1 MSAVLPSPAT
11 TVPPAVKSM
20 SPNQRAWARFRR
32 NRIGYVSLW
41 CFLVVLV
48 LATFAEL
55 VSNDRPLVAR
65 YDGQLYF
72 PLFKNHPET
81 TFGGDFGTPTDW
93 SDPLVAEQ
101 FAKPGNWAFFTLNR
115 YGPRTSN
122 PFELEPSPAPPS
134 RLHWLGTDSLGQD
147 MVARLLYGFR
157 VSIWFAFALTLV
169 GTAVGI
175 AAGALQG
182 YFGGRVDLVLQR
194 FIEIW
199 GAVPEL
205 YLLIIFASIFEPS
218 LLLLLV
224 LLSLWGWMGLSDYVR
239 AEFLRNRSLEFV
251 KAARALGLSNGQ
263 IIWRHVLPNSM
274 TPVITFLPFP
284 HERRHRRTDLAGLPG
299 PGRAGHR
306 AVAGRPA
313 APGQEQPRRL
323 VDHLPHLRRAGADD
337 AGADLHRRRAARRL
351 RHPEIMTPPRSA
363 FGAPPQGGAASGP
376 AKPDPRRPLD
386 GPLLQIDRLSV
397 RFGTSTV
404 VNDVSFTIAA
414 GEKFGLVGESGSG
427 KSITALSVLRLVDAA
442 STSGVDPLRR

>member
-1 MSAVLPSPAT
+1 MTAVLPSSPGIEPVVAT
-11 TVPPAVKSM
+11 PKPM

-32 NRIGYVSLW
+32 NRIGTVSLW
-41 CFLVVLV
+41 CFIAVLV

-55 VSNDRPLVAR
+55 FSNDRPLVAE
-65 YDGQLYF
+65 YDGQIYF
-72 PLFKNHPET
+72 PLFNNRAET

-93 SDPLVAEQ
+93 ADPFIAEQ

-115 YGPRTSN
+115 YGARTSN
-122 PFELEPSPAPPS
+122 PFEVEPSPAPPS

-147 MVARLLYGFR
+147 MTARLLYGFR

-169 GTAVGI
+169 GTAMGI

-194 FIEIW
+194 LIEIW

-251 KAARALGLSNGQ
+251 KAARALGLSNRQ

-274 TPVITFLPFP
+274 TPVITFLPFRMSGAIVALTSLDFLGLGVP
-284 HERRHRRTDLAGLPG
+284 ASVPSLGDLLRQGKNNLDAWWIIFPTF
-299 PGRAGHR
+299 
-306 AVAGRPA
+306 VV
-313 APGQEQPRRL
+313 L
-323 VDHLPHLRRAGADD
+323 VLTMLALTFIGDALRD
-337 AGADLHRRRAARRL
+337 AFDTR
-351 RHPEIMTPPRSA
+351 
-363 FGAPPQGGAASGP
+363 
-376 AKPDPRRPLD
+376 
-386 GPLLQIDRLSV
+386 
-397 RFGTSTV
+397 
-404 VNDVSFTIAA
+404 
-414 GEKFGLVGESGSG
+414 
-427 KSITALSVLRLVDAA
+427 KS
-442 STSGVDPLRR
+442 